1 MMFDFPDGWKLQSVE
16 DSMKAIIDYRGKT
29 PRKTP
34 SGVPLITA
42 KIVKDGRIMT
52 PTEFIA
58 AEGYDSWMNR
68 GLPEPG
74 DVVMT
79 TEAPLGEIAQL
90 DNRKVALGQRLIT
103 LRGRP
108 ELLNNTY
115 LKFAM
120 QAAFVQNQ
128 LKARSTGTTVLG
140 ISQRELREVEIPLP
154 PLSEQHRIAHILGT
168 LDEKIEL
175 NRQMN
180 ENLEATARAIF
191 KSWFVDFDPV
201 KAKVEGHKPA
211 CLDTETADLFPS
223 TFQDS
228 PLEKIPEGWAV
239 EKIGNLVEIVKGR
252 SYRSNELKESDV
264 ALVTLKSIM
273 RGGGYHPDGLKPYT
287 GKYNSAQVITPGELV
302 VSYTD
307 VTQEAEVV
315 GKPAIVRGNENYQ
328 TLVASLD
335 LGIIRPLEST
345 VSVWFLYCL
354 FRERRFQSHIYGYAD
369 GTTVLHLSKDG
380 VPRYQFALPPEKIRN
395 LFDSVAEPFFAKIE
409 SNENESHTLAQ
420 TRDTLLPKLLS
431 GEVRVDDAA
440 EILEV
445 TCMPQQTVP
454 NIELLHVKN
463 YRALRNIKLKQLK
476 PLTVFLGANGSG
488 KSTFFDVFAF
498 LAECFTDGLRR
509 AWDKRGRFKEL
520 RSRGC
525 DGQIE
530 FELKYREEPKS
541 PIITYHLSIDEDI
554 KGPFVDTEWLQWRP
568 SSQGRHTRFLD
579 FHRGVGS
586 VIAGETPNEEDE
598 QINEQLDDPSV
609 LAVNMFGQLTRHPRV
624 SALRRFITDWHL
636 SYLSA
641 DATRGITEA
650 GPQERLSETGDNL
663 PNVIQHLK
671 EQYPERLEKIL
682 AVLSDR
688 VPRLEK
694 VETEL
699 TVDGHLVLQIKD
711 APFDQ
716 PILAKF
722 ASDGTLKLLSYLTLL
737 YDPEPPQLIG
747 IEEPENYLH
756 PRLLTGLVGDC
767 LEASAS
773 SQLMITTHSPR
784 FVNELSAEE
793 VWVLYRDEEGF
804 TVCKR
809 ASDML
814 GVEQLLDAGAKLG
827 KLWMEGYFEFGDPL
841 TNAGGPK
848 RELHAH

>member
-1 MMFDFPDGWKLQSVE
+1 MTFDFPDGWQLQSVE

-42 KIVKDGRIMT
+42 KIVKDGRIMP

-58 AEGYDSWMNR
+58 ADGYDSWMNR

-79 TEAPLGEIAQL
+79 TEAPLGEIAQI

-103 LRGRP
+103 LRGKP

-128 LKARSTGTTVLG
+128 LNARTTGTTVLG
-140 ISQRELREVEIPLP
+140 ISQRELRKVEIPLP
-154 PLSEQHRIAHILGT
+154 PLQEQHRIAHILGT

-180 ENLEATARAIF
+180 ETLEVTARAIF

-201 KAKVEGHKPA
+201 KAKMDGRKPL
-211 CLDTETADLFPS
+211 CLDTETAALFPS
-223 TFQDS
+223 AFQDS
-228 PLEKIPEGWAV
+228 SLGKIPKGWKVGTLGEIAENV
-239 EKIGNLVEIVKGR
+239 RRSVKAAEIDSDDFYIGLEHMPRRNIALFRWGTASEIGSNKYRFKKGEILFGKLRPYFHKVGVAPIDGVCSTDILVIQPIDSEWFGVVLGLVSSDDFIAYTDACSQGTRMPRTNWKDMSSYKMVLPKVEIAHK
-252 SYRSNELKESDV
+252 
-264 ALVTLKSIM
+264 
-273 RGGGYHPDGLKPYT
+273 YT
-287 GKYNSAQVITPGELV
+287 EFIQPIIEG
-302 VSYTD
+302 
-307 VTQEAEVV
+307 
-315 GKPAIVRGNENYQ
+315 IVENIHQ
-328 TLVASLD
+328 
-335 LGIIRPLEST
+335 
-345 VSVWFLYCL
+345 
-354 FRERRFQSHIYGYAD
+354 
-369 GTTVLHLSKDG
+369 
-380 VPRYQFALPPEKIRN
+380 
-395 LFDSVAEPFFAKIE
+395 
-409 SNENESHTLAQ
+409 SHTLKDI
-420 TRDTLLPKLLS
+420 RDTLLPKLLS
-431 GEVRVDDAA
+431 GEIRADDAA
-440 EILEV
+440 EMLEV
-445 TCMPQQTVP
+445 TSMPQQTVP
-454 NIELLHVKN
+454 HIELLRVKN
-463 YRALRNIKLKQLK
+463 YRALRDIELKQLK

-498 LAECFTDGLRR
+498 LSECFTDGLRR

-568 SSQGRHTRFLD
+568 SSRGKPVRFLD

-671 EQYPERLEKIL
+671 EQCPERLEKIL

-699 TVDGHLVLQIKD
+699 TIDGHLVLQIKD
-711 APFDQ
+711 APFEQ

-737 YDPEPPQLIG
+737 YDPESPQLIG

-773 SQLMITTHSPR
+773 SQLMITTHSPHL
-784 FVNELSAEE
+784 VNELSAEE
-793 VWVLYRDEEGF
+793 VWVLYRDEQGF

-809 ASDML
+809 ASEML
-814 GVEQLLDAGAKLG
+814 GIEQLLEAGAKLG
-827 KLWMEGYFEFGDPL
+827 KLWMEGFFEFGDPL

-848 RELHAH
+848 RGRHAR